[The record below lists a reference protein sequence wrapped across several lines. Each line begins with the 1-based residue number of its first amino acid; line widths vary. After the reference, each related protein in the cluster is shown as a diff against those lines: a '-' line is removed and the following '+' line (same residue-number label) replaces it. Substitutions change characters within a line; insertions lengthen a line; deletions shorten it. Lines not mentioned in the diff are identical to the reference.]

1 MLRAKEDL
9 QARVG
14 ELEGLVKSTQMALGD
29 QEKQLRAEIDRLKA
43 SAANDKTELDK
54 LKESKKDLS
63 LKMAKS

>member
-1 MLRAKEDL
+1 
-9 QARVG
+9 
-14 ELEGLVKSTQMALGD
+14 MALGD